1 MSLWHVADQGRR
13 LGPFSD
19 DELRAARDRGAFAKA
34 RVWREGMS
42 DWAPIAEYFPR
53 PRAAPKR
60 GGLGVA
66 VSMLATL
73 VFFAAAVASFVLVYI
88 DTDFVPLGLMTQVW
102 IGCGVVLVLT
112 SLCLP
117 LMWWK
122 RSGRSEA
129 GGMVRIM
136 VVLLAI
142 AGVSLAGLELF
153 QSAYIGRIA
162 AASEGMRD
170 YRFVYDPAAKA
181 LRVDGQIGPGFARGL
196 KAEFDR
202 HDVRRVDITS
212 RGGLVNEAMIS
223 ARFLETRP
231 SLEVAARSQCASA
244 CIIVLMGGSRRL
256 ADYDMDIH
264 FHAVDTVADLDS
276 DWWDVMTG
284 RQGQEAQRYMER
296 RGASKAALDAAARLG
311 AGKLYRVPSVD
322 LVEQGMLTGL
332 LDSEGQPITPAV
344 ARALMRDEGWEPAPA
359 AATPNL

>member
-1 MSLWHVADQGRR
+1 MSPWHVADQGRR

-19 DELRAARDRGAFAKA
+19 EQLRAARDRGAFAKA

-66 VSMLATL
+66 VSVLATL
-73 VFFAAAVASFVLVYI
+73 IFIAAAGLSVVMVYI
-88 DTDFVPLGLMTQVW
+88 DTDFVPVRLMTPVW
-102 IGCGVVLVLT
+102 IGCGVTLALT
-112 SLCLP
+112 SLALP
-117 LMWWK
+117 LLWWR

-129 GGMVRIM
+129 GGMIRIM
-136 VVLLAI
+136 VVLLAV
-142 AGVSLAGLELF
+142 AGVSVAGLELF

-170 YRFVYDPAAKA
+170 YGFVYEPTSKT
-181 LRVDGQIGPGFARGL
+181 LLVKGQIGPGFARGL
-196 KAEFDR
+196 KGEFGR
-202 HDVRRVDITS
+202 HDVRRVHITS
-212 RGGLVNEAMIS
+212 QGGLVNEAMIS

-231 SLEVAARSQCASA
+231 DLEVAARSQCASA
-244 CIIVLMGGSRRL
+244 CIIVLMGGARRL

-284 RQGQEAQRYMER
+284 RQGQEAQSYMVR
-296 RGASKAALDAAARLG
+296 RGAPETALNAAARLG
-311 AGKLYRVPSVD
+311 ARKLYRVPSVD
-322 LVEQGMLTGL
+322 LVGQGMLTGL
-332 LDSEGQPITPAV
+332 LDGEGRPITPAA
-344 ARALMRDEGWEPAPA
+344 ARALMREEGWEPEPA
-359 AATPNL
+359 GATSNL